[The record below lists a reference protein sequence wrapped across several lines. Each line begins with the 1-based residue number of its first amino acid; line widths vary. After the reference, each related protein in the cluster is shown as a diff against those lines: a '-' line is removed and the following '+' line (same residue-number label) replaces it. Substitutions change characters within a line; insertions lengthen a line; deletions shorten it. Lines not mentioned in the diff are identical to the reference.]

1 MEVPAG
7 TEWIDELTPYAVNAR
22 YGLVE
27 ITGLDRE
34 RTLATIET
42 LLAWSSR
49 GCGSAT

>member
-42 LLAWSSR
+42 LLEWSSR
-49 GCGSAT
+49 RCGFAT